1 MTDADAP
8 DATLGVAQSPP
19 NASDTAMTDLQEKVK
34 ALEAKVAD
42 DKTTMLRL
50 LADMENLRTRTARQ
64 LDDTKKFAV
73 QKLAKELLSVAD
85 DLNRA
90 LQHVPTEALE
100 SQGAKEDVDY
110 YQQVNEIPTNEQHTS
125 SPRSVS
131 PAPFPSPLFIH
142 FSFHFHAYDYFYH
155 QPSSHDVFDRDVTT
169 SPALTRTLP

>member
-1 MTDADAP
+1 MLPQARTQPTPPQHSRAPASSFSLALSSHQAD
-8 DATLGVAQSPP
+8 TLRDRVAR
-19 NASDTAMTDLQEKVK
+19 T
-34 ALEAKVAD
+34 
-42 DKTTMLRL
+42 